1 LFRLFQPEALGGA
14 ELDVGVLVDI
24 AAILAAPR
32 YPAGR
37 RRLLLQI
44 AEHEI
49 DATLHRR
56 PLATEF
62 VEHDTA
68 VSRRSREPKKAF
80 DRRSRST
87 ILALSY

>member
-1 LFRLFQPEALGGA
+1 VRIVAVGDGHEIPRIDHDAPVRAVAFGIEARP
-14 ELDVGVLVDI
+14 
-24 AAILAAPR
+24 AAHPD
-32 YPAGR
+32 
-37 RRLLLQI
+37 
-44 AEHEI
+44 EHEI

-62 VEHDTA
+62 EHNTA
-68 VSRRSREPKKAF
+68 VSRRNREPKKAF